1 MVIESRKN
9 SGRVINMSILTI
21 YPNCSLGGMTSV
33 YLNRCL
39 EQPNEKFSFIFNN
52 DKGGKNAFSALTN
65 ADTRI
70 VRKDR
75 ILPYLKYILST
86 IEIKYDE
93 IRVTSLPDLPL
104 AIKSSSSIKVIY
116 EFHTSSLDI
125 ITKELNGLSLESV
138 DEIWVP
144 SLYLKYIVSSILDND
159 IKVKVIRN
167 LANSSIFN
175 LETAPTVNFKFP
187 SDKIPIF
194 WIGRFDK
201 GKNYKDFLRA
211 LSLLDDKYVGYIILS
226 MEKEP
231 NRYAEALGDVAIHQL
246 TDRVKFLLN
255 LTQQEVADLYKNAY
269 EVGGIFCST
278 SLAESF
284 GYGVLEAAMTGLP
297 VVAYD
302 VGALSEHLDY
312 GYKIKMINVGDTLEL
327 ANAIRDIDVE
337 RISKQ
342 IY

>member
-39 EQPNEKFSFIFNN
+39 DQPNEKFSFIFNN
-52 DKGGKNAFSALTN
+52 DRGGKNAFSDLSN

-75 ILPYLKYILST
+75 VLPYLKYVLST
-86 IEIKYDE
+86 INIEYTE
-93 IRVTSLPDLPL
+93 IRITSLPDLPL
-104 AIKSSSSIKVIY
+104 AIKDSSSIRVVY
-116 EFHTSSLDI
+116 EFHTSSVDI
-125 ITKELNGLSLESV
+125 ITKELNELSLDSV

-144 SLYLKYIVSSILDND
+144 SLYLKYIVSSILDHD
-159 IKVKVIRN
+159 ITVKVIRN
-167 LANSSIFN
+167 LANSDVFN
-175 LETAPTVNFKFP
+175 LDNMPTMNFRFP
-187 SDKIPIF
+187 SDEIPIF

-201 GKNYKDFLRA
+201 GKNYKDFLRV
-211 LSLLDDKYVGYIILS
+211 LSLLDNKYVGYIILS

-231 NRYAEALGDVAIHQL
+231 NRYAEALGDVAIYQL
-246 TDRVKFLLN
+246 NDRVKFLLN
-255 LTQQEVADLYKNAY
+255 LTQQEVADLYKNSY

-302 VGALSEHLDY
+302 VGALSEHIDY
-312 GYKIKMINVGDTLEL
+312 GYKIDMINVGDTVAL
-327 ANAIRDIDVE
+327 ANAIKDIDTSE
-337 RISKQ
+337 ISK
-342 IY
+342 II